1 MSALSAANLVNNR
14 RRSRS
19 LCAQQ
24 LKNDC
29 QAVANSQGVVP
40 TIPTSTSNSR
50 RSSNGVLPSLT
61 RLRIVQCF
69 KSAKPTLGQLI
80 LKRACSLRSD
90 IKMFISYLPEEKVE
104 ELATDIYNF
113 ITNCVNNIEDP
124 DKIGDISIHFGEMH
138 AQLCNLGFRPEFFS
152 TIADATIA
160 ECVKLDGGAHKRCE
174 TLLAWSQLMAV
185 MFSSVRDGYYAQI
198 RAQRRSSLPQH
209 RQNLLKQAS
218 IENRNS
224 SFENDA

>member
-1 MSALSAANLVNNR
+1 
-14 RRSRS
+14 
-19 LCAQQ
+19 
-24 LKNDC
+24 
-29 QAVANSQGVVP
+29 
-40 TIPTSTSNSR
+40 
-50 RSSNGVLPSLT
+50 
-61 RLRIVQCF
+61 
-69 KSAKPTLGQLI
+69 
-80 LKRACSLRSD
+80 
-90 IKMFISYLPEEKVE
+90 
-104 ELATDIYNF
+104 
-113 ITNCVNNIEDP
+113 
-124 DKIGDISIHFGEMH
+124 MH

-160 ECVKLDGGAHKRCE
+160 ECVRLDGGAHKRCE

-209 RQNLLKQAS
+209 RQILKQAS